1 MTKLANLPTMDE
13 TAAARRGPIRKGPS
27 RLETKM
33 EERPLVLIDERAF
46 RTAVRERDRH
56 HCRCCGRR
64 VRYTLTL
71 CPERGEIH
79 HIHGKRGDLRFEE
92 RAALLLCCQ
101 CHQRVTGRVNDRLLI
116 VATKTFRLSGEE
128 YTDARAIVHFESM

>member
-1 MTKLANLPTMDE
+1 
-13 TAAARRGPIRKGPS
+13 
-27 RLETKM
+27 M
-33 EERPLVLIDERAF
+33 EERPLILVDERAF

-64 VRYTLTL
+64 VRYILTL